1 MNVFFYH
8 IQNLCS
14 LQLNLK
20 ITDGDCVTVRAQ
32 FEVLFLAQC
41 LLLEGCLYKNK
52 YIRKI
57 SSRKKT
63 SFVHCTLTWKWHFHT
78 FYNCFFSIQLSVYLS
93 ALSLCKRTEANE
105 TIVGSLS
112 LRCGYYYSVSFA
124 SIKLCTEAHV
134 PTLRYD
140 QYVKHAHNHIT
151 PAVEAM
157 DSCFALIRARQH
169 GIAVG
174 SMSWPYRGVGTSC
187 FSA

>member
-1 MNVFFYH
+1 M
-8 IQNLCS
+8 
-14 LQLNLK
+14 
-20 ITDGDCVTVRAQ
+20 
-32 FEVLFLAQC
+32 
-41 LLLEGCLYKNK
+41 
-52 YIRKI
+52 KI
-57 SSRKKT
+57 SIYEKSVRKKNT

-93 ALSLCKRTEANE
+93 ALSLCKRTEASE

-134 PTLRYD
+134 ATLRYD
-140 QYVKHAHNHIT
+140 RYVKHAHNHIT

-174 SMSWPYRGVGTSC
+174 SMSWPYRGPELVRRASVHKLGCFCFITRPQHQESTPILDSFKTVTICMTKPNKDWNWVG
-187 FSA
+187 

>member
-1 MNVFFYH
+1 MSSFIIFKIFAPCSWIQKLPTGIVSPFELSLKFCFLHNV
-8 IQNLCS
+8 CS
-14 LQLNLK
+14 W
-20 ITDGDCVTVRAQ
+20 TVA
-32 FEVLFLAQC
+32 C
-41 LLLEGCLYKNK
+41 M
-52 YIRKI
+52 KI
-57 SSRKKT
+57 SIYEKSVRKKNT

-93 ALSLCKRTEANE
+93 ALSMCKRTEASE
-105 TIVGSLS
+105 TIIGSLS